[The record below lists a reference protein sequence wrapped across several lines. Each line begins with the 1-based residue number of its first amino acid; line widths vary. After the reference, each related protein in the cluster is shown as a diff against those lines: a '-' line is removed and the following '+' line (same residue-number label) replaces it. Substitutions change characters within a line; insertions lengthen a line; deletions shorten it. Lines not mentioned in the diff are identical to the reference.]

1 MTDTIVFFLQTIGM
15 IFVGCG
21 VAVFVLGCFLAYML
35 KDIDEK

>member
-1 MTDTIVFFLQTIGM
+1 MIEMLPFFFQTLGL
-15 IFVGCG
+15 IFIGCG

>member
-21 VAVFVLGCFLAYML
+21 VAVFVVGCFLAYFL
-35 KDIDEK
+35 NDIDEK